1 MVASN
6 RDLNRDFRV
15 QIGIA
20 VLKWLFTLIGVNFLK
35 VGIEVPMLEK
45 DADPNGITRWR
56 AKLTSCEPVDER
68 FRKLRKC

>member
-1 MVASN
+1 M
-6 RDLNRDFRV
+6 
-15 QIGIA
+15 
-20 VLKWLFTLIGVNFLK
+20 KWLFTLIGVNFLK